1 MSEYPNEDDLNAIRT
16 WDIITIGGLRSL
28 LDFLSSQWMYGDSG
42 YFELKGKNVLK
53 LRLSTA
59 GWSGNEDRIN
69 ALSDN
74 IFWMMFWEKSL
85 RGGHHYFK
93 INLKTFFPN
102 VPLTGG
108 TQKGLDLEGKKNC
121 KLLKTKR
128 KVKTNGELLTPPASR
143 QFYTSR

>member
-108 TQKGLDLEGKKNC
+108 TQKGLDLEG
-121 KLLKTKR
+121 
-128 KVKTNGELLTPPASR
+128 
-143 QFYTSR
+143 